1 MSAHHD
7 TGESK
12 RAPLVL
18 GRTPTTGLSL
28 AAVLLTALLALTLAL
43 APRAAAYVYWTEIF
57 GEGGKIGR
65 ADLDGTGVDKR
76 FITGAHP
83 NGVAV
88 DATHIYWAN
97 WKEHAIGRANLDG
110 TGVDQSFIT
119 GVRDPSGVAVD
130 GAHVYW
136 TSGAAKIGRANLD
149 GTDVDPSFITITEF
163 SYAVAVDAAHI
174 YWSDVGMI
182 GRANLD
188 GTGVDPSFIYTGQS
202 PVGMAVDAENIYWS
216 VVDPSAIG
224 RANLDGTGVDQNF
237 IAGRIFGPFG
247 QSAPQG
253 VAVDDAHVY
262 WANYDGYSEI
272 FDYVGRAN
280 LDGRRAERFI
290 PGAEW
295 VSSVAVD
302 TLPSF
307 SFDKVKRN
315 GRKGTAKLTVKVPG
329 PGELELAKTKKVKPD
344 DESAE
349 DAGKEKLAIK
359 PRGKAKEK
367 LNTKGK
373 AKVKAEVTYTPDGG
387 EPNTQSKR
395 VRLVKRG

>member
-1 MSAHHD
+1 
-7 TGESK
+7 
-12 RAPLVL
+12 
-18 GRTPTTGLSL
+18 
-28 AAVLLTALLALTLAL
+28 VLLLATLLALTLAL
-43 APRAAAYVYWTEIF
+43 APRAKAYVYWTEIF

-65 ADLDGTGVDKR
+65 ANFDGTDVDKRFITGVHPTGVAVDSGHVYWTNWKERAIGRANLDGTGVDKR
-76 FITGAHP
+76 FITGVP
-83 NGVAV
+83 EPFGVAV
-88 DATHIYWAN
+88 DAAHI
-97 WKEHAIGRANLDG
+97 
-110 TGVDQSFIT
+110 
-119 GVRDPSGVAVD
+119 
-130 GAHVYW
+130 YW

-163 SYAVAVDAAHI
+163 SYAVAVDGAHV

-188 GTGVDPSFIYTGQS
+188 GTGVDPSFIDTGQK
-202 PVGMAVDAENIYWS
+202 PVGIAVDAANVYWS

-253 VAVDDAHVY
+253 VAVDAAHVY

-272 FDYVGRAN
+272 FDYVGRAKLN
-280 LDGRRAERFI
+280 GRRAERLI

-295 VSSVAVD
+295 VSGVAVD

-307 SFDKVKRN
+307 SFGKVKRN
-315 GRKGTAKLTVKVPG
+315 ERKGTAKLTVKVSG

-359 PRGKAKEK
+359 PRGKAKKK
-367 LNTKGK
+367 LNAKGK
-373 AKVKAEVTYTPDGG
+373 AKVKAEVTYTPTGG
-387 EPNTQSKR
+387 DPTIVGNTDAETVKLIKR
-395 VRLVKRG
+395 